1 MNVDWLIGVKR
12 PESQWDVFVRENQA
26 DERLTVVKNSDFLS
40 IFVKYERC
48 NAVLIRCVFLC
59 ANLDL
64 LCCLDLYVDRIDVR
78 CFEFL
83 SCKTRAELNAQS

>member
-1 MNVDWLIGVKR
+1 MN
-12 PESQWDVFVRENQA
+12 A
-26 DERLTVVKNSDFLS
+26 LTVVINSDFLS
-40 IFVKYERC
+40 TFVKYERC

-59 ANLDL
+59 AKLDL
-64 LCCLDLYVDRIDVR
+64 LCCLGFYVDRIDVR